1 MALKP
6 DVLQR
11 CTYVILKQVQCMK
24 ILFGKEYFS
33 PGLTWDALAPLLP
46 GHEIIVSSREMLAS
60 YIDAVD
66 IVVPFW
72 APMDRALIQQGHFG
86 LIQQFGVGLD
96 LIDVQAAT
104 EAGIWVARLPASS
117 TGNADS
123 VAEHAILLML
133 SLSRHLQQSEI
144 SAQRWGQPVGSA
156 LLGKTVCI
164 VGLGD
169 IGSALA
175 VRLNAFGMQLI
186 GVREHPERGTPAGV
200 RFQAI
205 YPTSALYSALSDADY
220 VIACVNY
227 DQRSH
232 HLFNETALAAMK
244 PGAYLINIA
253 RGGLVDQN
261 ALLKALE
268 SRHLAGA
275 GLDVFWEEPVDPQH
289 PLFQQNV
296 VATPH
301 IAGITD
307 AFYQGGARVLAE
319 NIARYVRGEPLRYVV
334 NEPAQPRYPLKSQE
348 HQRGE

>member
-1 MALKP
+1 
-6 DVLQR
+6 
-11 CTYVILKQVQCMK
+11 MK

-33 PGLTWDALAPLLP
+33 PDLTWEALTPFLP
-46 GHEIIVSSREMLAS
+46 GHEIIATSRERLAS
-60 YIDAVD
+60 YIDGVD

-72 APMDRALIQQGHFG
+72 APMDRSLIRRGHFG

-104 EAGIWVARLPASS
+104 DAGIWVARLPAAG

-133 SLSRHLQQSEI
+133 SLSRHLKQCEL
-144 SAQRWGQPVGSA
+144 SAQRWGQPTGTA
-156 LLGKTVCI
+156 LLGKTACI

-175 VRLNAFGMQLI
+175 VRLSAFGMQLI
-186 GVREHPERGTPAGV
+186 GVREHPERGAPAGL
-200 RFQAI
+200 RFQVI
-205 YPTSALYSALSDADY
+205 YPTSALHSALHDADY
-220 VIACVNY
+220 VIASVNY

-232 HLFNETALAAMK
+232 HLFNEATLAAMK

-253 RGGLVDQN
+253 RGGLVDQD
-261 ALLKALE
+261 ALLHALE
-268 SRHLAGA
+268 SGHLAGA
-275 GLDVFWEEPVDPQH
+275 GLDVFWQEPVDPQH

-307 AFYQGGARVLAE
+307 AFHQGGARVLAE
-319 NIARYVRGEPLRYVV
+319 NITRYIQGKPPCYAV
-334 NEPAQPRYPLKSQE
+334 NEPAQPRYPLHS
-348 HQRGE
+348 